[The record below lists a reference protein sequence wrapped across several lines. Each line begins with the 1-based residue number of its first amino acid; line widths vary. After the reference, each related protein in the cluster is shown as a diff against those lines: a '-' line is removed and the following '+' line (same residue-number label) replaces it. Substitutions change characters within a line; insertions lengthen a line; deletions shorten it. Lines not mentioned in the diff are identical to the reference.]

1 MKRLL
6 VLCGGQSPEHLISV
20 RSCKNVLSAIDRSKY
35 EVTLIGI
42 NQSGEWRLI
51 KEDEIGDEILTQ
63 GEEVQLKPGRK
74 DPIWVGDRSLGA
86 FFSCFPVLHG
96 PNGEDGTIQGL
107 LRMVGIAYVG
117 PGVLGSSLCMDKDSS
132 KRILQN
138 EGIPVAPWKL
148 LRKNDSIPSY
158 EEMARQLG
166 DVVFVKPSN
175 MGSSVGVHRVAN
187 AKEWA
192 NAIED
197 AFKYDRK
204 VLVEKSISG
213 RELECAVMGNETPIA
228 SGVGEVKSGDF
239 YSYDEKY
246 ASNSVAEI
254 SIPAEVN
261 DQELAK
267 LRNTA
272 INVYKA
278 LECKGMSR
286 IDMFLTSNGEVY
298 LNEVNTIPGFT
309 SISMYPKLWEHE
321 GVGYTELID
330 RLIAFSVE
338 K

>member
-6 VLCGGQSPEHLISV
+6 VLCGGQSPEHLISI
-20 RSCKNVLSAIDRSKY
+20 RSCKNVLSAIDRSNY

-51 KEDEIGDEILTQ
+51 EEDDLGDEIINQ
-63 GEEVQLKPGRK
+63 GKGVHLRPGRK
-74 DPIWVGDRSLGA
+74 DPIWVGDQSLGS
-86 FFSCFPVLHG
+86 FYSCFPVLHG
-96 PNGEDGTIQGL
+96 PNGEDGSIQGL
-107 LRMVGIAYVG
+107 LRMLGMPYVG

-148 LRKNDSIPSY
+148 LRRNDTIPTY
-158 EEMARQLG
+158 EDIAHQLG

-175 MGSSVGVHRVAN
+175 MGSSVGVHRVAD
-187 AKEWA
+187 AKDWA
-192 NAIED
+192 IAVED

-204 VLVEKSISG
+204 VLIEKSIIG
-213 RELECAVMGNETPIA
+213 RELECAVMGNESPIA

-254 SIPAEVN
+254 RIPADVN
-261 DQELAK
+261 DEELIK
-267 LRNTA
+267 LRETA

-278 LECKGMSR
+278 LECRGMSR

-321 GVGYTELID
+321 GVNYTELID